1 MPEQKKKRAQV
12 PLPAGNFGAL
22 EQVWE
27 QLRLAW
33 LLFGDNRVSLA
44 LKVLPVIAL
53 AYVISP
59 LDLLPALLFRLLG
72 ILDDVA
78 IFGLAIVVFNSL
90 SPEDAVVEHLR
101 QLRFGGKYRVQSDDD
116 GVVIDMK
123 AEAREPGTAEERD
136 TEAEAFTEP
145 SIGAMHNTEAEVRCS
160 ERTSTKRQPKRPE
173 I

>member
-1 MPEQKKKRAQV
+1 MPEQKRKRAQV

-22 EQVWE
+22 ERIWE

-44 LKVLPVIAL
+44 LKVLPVL
-53 AYVISP
+53 AITYVISP

-78 IFGLAIVVFNSL
+78 IFGLAIVIFNSL

-116 GVVIDMK
+116 GVVIDVR
-123 AEAREPGTAEERD
+123 AEADESET
-136 TEAEAFTEP
+136 TEASDAEAETFTEP
-145 SIGAMHNTEAEVRCS
+145 
-160 ERTSTKRQPKRPE
+160 RQRRNARR
-173 I
+173 

>member
-12 PLPAGNFGAL
+12 PSPAGNFGAL
-22 EQVWE
+22 ERIWE

-44 LKVLPVIAL
+44 LKVLPVL
-53 AYVISP
+53 AITYVISP

-78 IFGLAIVVFNSL
+78 IFGLAIVIFNSL

-116 GVVIDMK
+116 GVVIDVR
-123 AEAREPGTAEERD
+123 AEAQESETAETSD
-136 TEAEAFTEP
+136 AEAETFTEP
-145 SIGAMHNTEAEVRCS
+145 
-160 ERTSTKRQPKRPE
+160 RQRRNARH
-173 I
+173 

>member
-1 MPEQKKKRAQV
+1 MPEQKRKRAQV

-22 EQVWE
+22 ERIWE

-44 LKVLPVIAL
+44 LKVLPVL
-53 AYVISP
+53 AITYVISP

-78 IFGLAIVVFNSL
+78 IFGLAIVIFNSL

-101 QLRFGGKYRVQSDDD
+101 QLRFGGKYRVQNDDD
-116 GVVIDMK
+116 GVVIDVR
-123 AEAREPGTAEERD
+123 AEADESET
-136 TEAEAFTEP
+136 TEASDAEAETFTEP
-145 SIGAMHNTEAEVRCS
+145 
-160 ERTSTKRQPKRPE
+160 RQRRNARH
-173 I
+173 

>member
-22 EQVWE
+22 ERIWE

-44 LKVLPVIAL
+44 LKVLPVL
-53 AYVISP
+53 AITYVISP
-59 LDLLPALLFRLLG
+59 LDLLPAILFRLLG

-90 SPEDAVVEHLR
+90 SPEDAVVEHLQ

-116 GVVIDMK
+116 GVIIDVK
-123 AEAREPGTAEERD
+123 AEARESETAEERD
-136 TEAEAFTEP
+136 AEAETFTEP
-145 SIGAMHNTEAEVRCS
+145 
-160 ERTSTKRQPKRPE
+160 RQRRNARH
-173 I
+173 